1 MLEVTDLELAFGEVQ
16 ALAGASVAVPPGSV
30 TALVGPSG
38 CGKTTLLRVVAGLEI
53 PTAGSVTW
61 NGRDLAGVPAH
72 LRRFGLMFQDYA
84 LFPHRS
90 VGENVAFGLRMADW
104 DEPRRRA
111 RVAEVL
117 ELVGLAGY
125 DARPV
130 GPLSGGEAQRVA
142 LARALAPRP
151 EPLMPDEPPGSLHRA
166 LPERL
171 LDEMTAIFDHTD
183 LTVLYVTH
191 DQGEAFAVAD
201 SVAVMNAGRV
211 TQVGAPDELWH
222 RPADEFVARFLG
234 FQTILTVAVTAGTA
248 ATPWGEV
255 PIVAPDGAR
264 RLLFRPDA
272 FSLAPAGAVAG
283 TVESAGFAGARSR
296 LTVRSAGHDLVIE
309 TRHRYQPGDEVR
321 LSVDPAAIVDL
332 GPA

>member
-1 MLEVTDLELAFGEVQ
+1 MLEVTDLELAFGEVR
-16 ALAGASVAVPPGSV
+16 ALAGASVAVPSGSV

-38 CGKTTLLRVVAGLEI
+38 CGKTTLLRVVAGLEM

-72 LRRFGLMFQDYA
+72 QRRFGLMFQDYA

-104 DEPRRRA
+104 DKPRRRA

-125 DARPV
+125 DPRPV

-142 LARALAPRP
+142 LARALAPGP
-151 EPLMPDEPPGSLHRA
+151 EMLMLDEPLGSLDRA
-166 LPERL
+166 LQERL
-171 LDEMTAIFDHTD
+171 LDEMAAIFDHTD

-201 SVAVMNAGRV
+201 SVAVMTAGRV
-211 TQVGAPDELWH
+211 TQVGAPTEVWH
-222 RPADEFVARFLG
+222 HPADEFVARFLG
-234 FQTILTVAVTAGTA
+234 FQTILTVAVAAGA
-248 ATPWGEV
+248 ATTPWGEV
-255 PIVAPDGAR
+255 PIAAPDGDR

-272 FSLAPAGAVAG
+272 FSLAPSGTAAGM
-283 TVESAGFAGARSR
+283 VETAGFAGARNR
-296 LTVRSAGHDLVIE
+296 LTVASAGHHLVIE
-309 TRHRYQPGDEVR
+309 TPRRYQPGDEVM
-321 LSVDPAAIVDL
+321 LSLDPAAIVDL